1 MNAVTLSIFRHLFS
15 SVADVMGVTLGR
27 TASSPNIKERLDYS
41 CAVFL
46 ADGRLLAQAAH
57 IPVHLGAMPETVQ
70 AVIEACSP
78 FHPGD
83 SIIVNDPYLGGSH
96 LPDITIISPVFSE
109 SNSIENEPDY
119 FVASRAHHADIG
131 GISPGSMPIST
142 ELFQEGIIIPP
153 VKLIEA
159 GQRNAALWQLILSN
173 VRTPSEREG
182 DLIAQLAA
190 NEVGLLRLGEIVS
203 QYGLESC
210 LDQAQSLI
218 EYSSQMTRAAI
229 SMIPDGIYHFTD
241 YLDNDGQSDLPA
253 KIRVSIEIHLDKLT
267 VDFSGTSMAVP
278 GNLNAVPAIT
288 KSALA
293 YCVRCI
299 ALHLLEAELPMND
312 GVFEPL
318 SIILPPGSLLRPERP
333 HAVAA
338 GNVET
343 SQRIVDV
350 LFGALAKAL
359 PAVIPAASQ
368 GTMNN
373 ITFGSRIG
381 LVEENLD
388 GSEKNVAM
396 DNELSTL
403 AQFAYYETIG
413 GGIGAGPN
421 QVGGSGMHAHMSN
434 TRNTPI
440 EALEY
445 SFPLRIIEYGL
456 RWGSGGEGYNQ
467 GGDGLVRT
475 IEFLS
480 PVTVTLV
487 SERRVFQP
495 YGLNGGQPGKSG
507 RNILIRQGQI
517 EQVPG
522 KTTVLLQ
529 PGDQLRL
536 ETPGGGGW
544 GQPAN
549 EAS

>member
-1 MNAVTLSIFRHLFS
+1 MNPVTLSIFRHLFS
-15 SVADVMGVTLGR
+15 SVADEMGVTLGR

-57 IPVHLGAMPETVQ
+57 IPVHLGAMPETVR
-70 AVIEACSP
+70 AAIERCSP
-78 FHPGD
+78 FQPGD
-83 SIIVNDPYLGGSH
+83 SVIANDPYIGGSH
-96 LPDITIISPVFSE
+96 LPDITIISPFFSE
-109 SNSIENEPDY
+109 VKSSVPDC

-142 ELFQEGIIIPP
+142 EIFQEGIIIPP
-153 VKLIEA
+153 VKLVEA
-159 GQRNAALWQLILSN
+159 GQRNDALWQLLLSN

-182 DLIAQLAA
+182 DLVAQLAA
-190 NEVGLLRLGEIVS
+190 NEVGLLRLGDIVS
-203 QYGLESC
+203 QYGLVEC
-210 LDQAQSLI
+210 LDQAQALI
-218 EYSSQMTRAAI
+218 DYSSRLTRAAI
-229 SMIPDGIYHFTD
+229 SMIPDGTYQFID

-253 KIRVSIEIHLDKLT
+253 KIQVTLEIHLDQLT
-267 VDFSGTSMAVP
+267 VDFSGTALAVP
-278 GNLNAVPAIT
+278 GNLNAVPAIVS
-288 KSALA
+288 SAVA

-299 ALHLLEAELPMND
+299 ALHLLESELPMND
-312 GVFEPL
+312 GVFEPI
-318 SIILPPGSLLRPERP
+318 SIFLPPGSLLYPKRP

-350 LFGALAKAL
+350 VFGALAEAL
-359 PAVIPAASQ
+359 PEVIPAASQ

-381 LVEENLD
+381 NVEEHLD
-388 GSEKNVAM
+388 GPEKRA
-396 DNELSTL
+396 EISKQRPTL

-413 GGIGAGPN
+413 GGIGAGPE
-421 QVGGSGMHAHMSN
+421 QAGGSGMHAHMSN
-434 TRNTPI
+434 TRNTPV

-445 SFPLRIIEYGL
+445 AFPLRIVEYGV
-456 RWGSGGEGYNQ
+456 RWGSGGLGHNS
-467 GGDGLVRT
+467 GGDGLIRT
-475 IEFLS
+475 IQFSS

-487 SERRVFQP
+487 CERRAFRP
-495 YGLNGGQPGKSG
+495 YGLNGGLPGEPG
-507 RNILIRQGQI
+507 RNILIRQDRP
-517 EQVPG
+517 EELPG
-522 KTTVLLQ
+522 KTTILLQ

-544 GQPAN
+544 GHPAN